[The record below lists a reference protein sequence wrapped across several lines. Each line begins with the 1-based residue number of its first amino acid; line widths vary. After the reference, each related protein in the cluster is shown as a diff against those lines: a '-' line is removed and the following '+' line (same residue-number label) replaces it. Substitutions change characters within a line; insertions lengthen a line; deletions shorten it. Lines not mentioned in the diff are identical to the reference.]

1 MRRLPVLALLLLAAA
16 ALPAADRDLVEVL
29 EQLGATCEWDPLRE
43 AGVILARSD
52 RIAFQV
58 GTPFVL
64 VNYAERLDIPAP
76 RREDGRI
83 LFAEEAIAAVS
94 AVVAR
99 MRREG
104 PAEGLRIGAI
114 VLDPGHG
121 GIDPGGVGTH
131 VVGGKEVPLYE
142 KDIVL
147 PLTLAVGERLR
158 AVFPGKQV
166 VFTRTDDTKIPLEDR
181 SAMANALQEQIGD
194 AVLYVAVHA
203 NANPRTK
210 ARGFDVWYLPPT
222 FRRTLLAP
230 EDTGDD
236 PALSKIVNSM
246 LEEEIS
252 VESVIL
258 AREIS
263 QALEARIGDRSPNN
277 GLKEEAWAVVR
288 NSRMPAVL
296 VEIGFVTNPA
306 EAELLSDP
314 SYLQDIAEGLYNG
327 IIAFIAR
334 FERTG
339 SSGDR

>member
-1 MRRLPVLALLLLAAA
+1 MRRRAIAAILLFAAVA
-16 ALPAADRDLVEVL
+16 VTAADRELLEVL
-29 EQLGATCEWDPLRE
+29 ERLSATCEWDPLRE
-43 AGVILARSD
+43 AGVIVAGAD

-64 VNYAERLDIPAP
+64 LNYAERLDIPAP
-76 RREDGRI
+76 RRDGGRVV
-83 LFAEEAIAAVS
+83 FAEEALEAVTAAIA
-94 AVVAR
+94 R
-99 MRREG
+99 LRREG

-121 GIDPGGVGTH
+121 GKDSGGVGTR
-131 VVGGKEVPLYE
+131 VVGGTEVPLYE

-181 SAMANALQEQIGD
+181 SAMANALQEKIGD

-203 NANPRTK
+203 NASPRAQ

-222 FRRTLLAP
+222 YRRTLLGP
-230 EDTGDD
+230 VDTGED
-236 PALSKIVNSM
+236 PALAKIVNSM

-252 VESVIL
+252 VESVVL

-263 QALEARIGDRSPNN
+263 LALEARIGDRSPNN

-314 SYLQDIAEGLYNG
+314 AYLRDVAEGLYNG
-327 IIAFIAR
+327 IIAFVAR
-334 FERTG
+334 FERAG
-339 SSGDR
+339 STGDR